1 MEFSAVTTPAKR
13 RSQVA
18 KALRLVTASGAA
30 LMFLPGPAAA
40 AEAVS
45 PVALELN
52 KLETVGQDCRAYLV
66 VNNAADTSY
75 QAFKLDLIMFQT
87 DGVIGKRF
95 TLNIGPLRPTKRV
108 VKLFDISGV
117 SCETVGSF
125 LINDVTECKVDAG
138 EADDCLS
145 RLTVSSLAKAQ
156 LTK

>member
-1 MEFSAVTTPAKR
+1 MQFSPVTTPAE
-13 RSQVA
+13 SIQQVFPA
-18 KALRLVTASGAA
+18 GTSRFVAA
-30 LMFLPGPAAA
+30 LVAALLFLPGAAA
-40 AEAVS
+40 AAS

-66 VNNAADTSY
+66 VNNTADTSY

-95 TLNIGPLRPTKRV
+95 TLNIAPLRPTKRV